1 MLKNIKELN
10 VKISNI
16 EHKQG
21 FYDICS
27 AVTRKKQG
35 RRIKVQPTSIAR
47 RVERGLHAGSRA
59 IQAGRPS
66 SAEKLRRKVTKK
78 KRSIIS
84 NILANQPNAKSH

>member
-10 VKISNI
+10 VQINNI

-27 AVTRKKQG
+27 AVARQKQG

-47 RVERGLHAGSRA
+47 RAERGLHAGSRT
-59 IQAGRPS
+59 IQATPY
-66 SAEKLRRKVTKK
+66 ALT
-78 KRSIIS
+78 
-84 NILANQPNAKSH
+84 A